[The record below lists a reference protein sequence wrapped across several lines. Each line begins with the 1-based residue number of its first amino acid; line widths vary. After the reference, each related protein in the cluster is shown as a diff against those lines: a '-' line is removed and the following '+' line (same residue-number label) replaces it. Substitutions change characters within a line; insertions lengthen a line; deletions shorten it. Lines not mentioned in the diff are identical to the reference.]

1 MVVEVSWFVKK
12 GPQISLRSMGYHGPS
27 RFVQRVGPVQNG
39 RMEKQGIRFGR
50 LNVGC
55 SHVHTPPDLRK
66 RKKRT
71 QNTPKRLRGSQDKVK
86 TRVVYLE
93 GLCILLLF
101 ECMECPDMESGKFD
115 LATVGSPVAISRAGS
130 SNPWLIWVSNTR

>member
-1 MVVEVSWFVKK
+1 
-12 GPQISLRSMGYHGPS
+12 
-27 RFVQRVGPVQNG
+27 
-39 RMEKQGIRFGR
+39 MEKQGIRGWQVEHGLFPR
-50 LNVGC
+50 ANAAWL
-55 SHVHTPPDLRK
+55 
-66 RKKRT
+66 KKEKSAH
-71 QNTPKRLRGSQDKVK
+71 QNTPKRLRGNQDKVE

-130 SNPWLIWVSNTR
+130 SNPLVDMGVKHSIN